1 MKFTDDLQNNV
12 VVFRLN
18 GTIIGGN
25 DLTLFQGRVLEYINL
40 NKSNVVLDLAGVERI
55 NSIGLGML
63 TAMFKT
69 TQNAGGRLVL
79 ANTTGIDSILS
90 LTRLVTV
97 FDSYD
102 SVGEASRSFH

>member
-1 MKFTDDLQNNV
+1 MKFTDELHKNLV
-12 VVFRLN
+12 IFRLT
-18 GTIIGGN
+18 GRILGGN

-40 NKSNVVLDLAGVERI
+40 NKSNVVLDLSGIDRI

-63 TAMFKT
+63 TAMFNT

-79 ANTTGIDSILS
+79 ANTTGVDSILS

-102 SVGEASRSFH
+102 SVGEAAQSFH